1 MKNYQRGKPIVKN
14 LSSKNGEVRMRSFLA
29 DEQGA
34 TVIEY
39 ALIISIIGLAVYAAS
54 TTIGE
59 SLASFFEGVG
69 QGFAE

>member
-1 MKNYQRGKPIVKN
+1 
-14 LSSKNGEVRMRSFLA
+14 MRSFLA

-54 TTIGE
+54 TTIGQ
-59 SLASFFEGVG
+59 SLAGFFEMVG